1 MSLLGHKRTSGVVRL
16 MSAFTPKSGNQNL
29 ASSSGA
35 DGVVFRTKDESSW
48 DSLEQ
53 YKESKHRETVKAT
66 EATAEVELA

>member
-1 MSLLGHKRTSGVVRL
+1 LAPTWSRQLTRAGGKYRPQKRT
-16 MSAFTPKSGNQNL
+16 QNL

-35 DGVVFRTKDESSW
+35 DGVVFRTEDESSW

-53 YKESKHRETVKAT
+53 YKDSERREVVKAT